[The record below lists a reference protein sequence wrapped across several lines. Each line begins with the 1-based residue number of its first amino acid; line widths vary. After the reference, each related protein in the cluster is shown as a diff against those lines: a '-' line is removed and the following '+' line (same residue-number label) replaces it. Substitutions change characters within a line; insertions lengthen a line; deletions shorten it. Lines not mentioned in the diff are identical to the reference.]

1 MHKRSCD
8 VQGLCDGF
16 LQTQRC
22 GAWVE
27 LLFLIPTF
35 FVFLRETPKTRLQWW
50 CYGEKKRKRKYTI
63 QLFIDTELFDTL
75 GFIVRSYRFPVVSP
89 LFLNADP
96 RKKCPHHL
104 LLHCSLCREITVWV
118 VHRKSLFDI
127 KNPQHI
133 DCRNRPF
140 LLSLPVLSSRVLAQ
154 PNHTITAYLHRPYTV
169 LIVSHTVYL
178 LSSAGVFLYLLLCVN
193 CLLWLC

>member
-1 MHKRSCD
+1 MYRDSAMVSCRPRG
-8 VQGLCDGF
+8 VGLEWSSSSWSLHFLFFWGRPQRRDCNDG
-16 LQTQRC
+16 
-22 GAWVE
+22 AME
-27 LLFLIPTF
+27 
-35 FVFLRETPKTRLQWW
+35 
-50 CYGEKKRKRKYTI
+50 EKKKKKYTI

-140 LLSLPVLSSRVLAQ
+140 LLSLPVLSSRAHLRNSTGSGSTEPHNHSLSAQ
-154 PNHTITAYLHRPYTV
+154 AIHCTYCLTHCLFIVISGSVFV
-169 LIVSHTVYL
+169 LIAVR
-178 LSSAGVFLYLLLCVN
+178 
-193 CLLWLC
+193 

>member
-35 FVFLRETPKTRLQWW
+35 FVFWGRPKDETAMMVLWRR
-50 CYGEKKRKRKYTI
+50 KKKNKYTI

-140 LLSLPVLSSRVLAQ
+140 LLSLRCKLKGSGSTEPHNHSLSAQ
-154 PNHTITAYLHRPYTV
+154 AIHCTYCLTHCLFIVISGSVFV
-169 LIVSHTVYL
+169 LIAVR
-178 LSSAGVFLYLLLCVN
+178 
-193 CLLWLC
+193 